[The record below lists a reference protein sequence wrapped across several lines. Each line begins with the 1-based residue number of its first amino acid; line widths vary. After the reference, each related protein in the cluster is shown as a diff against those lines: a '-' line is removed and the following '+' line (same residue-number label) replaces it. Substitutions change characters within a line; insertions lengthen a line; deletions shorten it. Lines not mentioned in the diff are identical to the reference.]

1 MGKNQSKENGRFESL
16 KRRKVFKVGIAYL
29 IGAFVI
35 MQIADATFEP
45 LNLPEWSASLVLWLL
60 ILGFPVALFLTWAL
74 ELTPEGIKRTAT
86 GTAQGKPLDAAQSP
100 SKDGPVS
107 TTPATSDQT
116 SSPAKNEASIA
127 VLPFVDMSP
136 EKDQD
141 HFCEGM
147 AEEIINSLAKMQRVH
162 VASRTGSF
170 QFKGRNTDI
179 DVIGRQLKVDTVL
192 EGSVR
197 KAGNQLR
204 VTAQLINVTDGY
216 HLWSE
221 SFDKELKDVFGI
233 QFEIAE
239 AVARAFQLTLSPGE
253 ERAIEHQPTE
263 NVEAYEYFLRGRRH
277 FYQLNEEGWAKSR
290 EEFSRAIELDSDYA
304 LAYAGLA
311 DCFSFLYM
319 YADSSASN
327 RLQAETNSRLALQL
341 APDQAPVH
349 ASRGLA
355 LSLGHRHEEA
365 EKSFSRAQ
373 ELNPKLFDAYYFHA
387 RHAFSQGKLEQ
398 AAVLFEKAYEVRPE
412 DYQAISL
419 LAQVYRG
426 LGQEDKRADAR
437 RRTLVAIENYLHAN
451 PHDPRALCF
460 GSLNLYE
467 QGQEQ
472 KARAYLQRAIDSH
485 PDDAMNLYNV
495 ACVYSHIGET
505 DKALDALEKSVGKG
519 MAELDWMQND
529 SDLDNLRDHPRFQ
542 KLLAEAGGG

>member
-1 MGKNQSKENGRFESL
+1 MSEEPSGMKRLIDDL
-16 KRRKVFKVGIAYL
+16 KRRKVFRVVIGYAVGAWL
-29 IGAFVI
+29 L
-35 MQIADATFEP
+35 MQLADVTFEP
-45 LNLPEWSASLVLWLL
+45 LNLPEWSTTLVLWLL
-60 ILGFPVALFLTWAL
+60 ILGFPVAVFLAWAL
-74 ELTPEGIKRTAT
+74 EVTPEGIKRTE
-86 GTAQGKPLDAAQSP
+86 
-100 SKDGPVS
+100 
-107 TTPATSDQT
+107 
-116 SSPAKNEASIA
+116 SSPPEAPPADPQPTATTSTASTGDEPSIA
-127 VLPFVDMSP
+127 VLPFADMSP

-147 AEEIINSLAKMQRVH
+147 AEEIINALARMRDVH

-170 QFKGRNTDI
+170 QFKGTNTDI
-179 DVIGRQLKVDTVL
+179 EVIGRQLKVNTVL

-197 KAGNQLR
+197 KAGDQLR
-204 VTAQLINVTDGY
+204 VTAQLIKVADGF

-221 SFDKELKDVFGI
+221 SFDRELKDVFGI
-233 QFEIAE
+233 QKEIAE
-239 AVARAFQLTLSPGE
+239 AVARAFQLTLSPTE
-253 ERAIEHQPTE
+253 ERAIEQKPTE
-263 NVEAYEYFLRGRRH
+263 NIAAYEYFLRGRRH
-277 FYQLNEEGWAKSR
+277 FYQLNEAGWAKSR
-290 EEFSRAIELDSDYA
+290 EEFSRAIELDPDYA

-327 RLQAETNSRLALQL
+327 RLQAETNSRLAMQI

-355 LSLGHRHEEA
+355 LSLGQRHEEA
-365 EKSFSRAQ
+365 EQAFEKAI

-387 RHAFSQGKLEQ
+387 RHAFSRGKLEQ
-398 AAVLFEKAYEVRPE
+398 AAELFEKAYEVRPE

-426 LGQEDKRADAR
+426 LGEEDKRADAR
-437 RRTLVAIENYLHAN
+437 RRTLVAIENYLIAN
-451 PHDPRALCF
+451 PTDSRALCF
-460 GSLNLYE
+460 GSLNLFEEGQDE
-467 QGQEQ
+467 QG
-472 KARAYLQRAIDSH
+472 RIYLDRAIASD

-495 ACVYSHIGET
+495 ACVYAHIGKVEE
-505 DKALDALEKSVGKG
+505 ALDCLERSVGKG